1 MRVDLDDVEGGEPA
15 SLPRFQRA
23 SFQAR
28 RLSRLTY
35 VLGGMGVVGLV
46 VSLFVDL
53 FSPNSLWTA
62 VLTNSAASLLVLAS
76 ALQSALV
83 VALWRAQVLAP
94 AEATGESAA
103 EDAPE
108 PGWYDRLLARIG
120 GAGASMVGQ
129 IGVPVFWLAGWSLLA
144 LISISM
150 IWNLTLVGTSVG
162 LVGSVVAGLLLLI
175 AFGLLV
181 LERQFSNESE
191 AGWPEAEQLAQ
202 IAKVA
207 IGTLLVAAFCLFFSS
222 PDRVWPARLAVLIG
236 LLPGLVAVEL
246 LTRALLSVFS
256 PRNERLEPR
265 LVASSFVAGL
275 LRWPPRPLTALQN
288 ELHNRFGIDLR
299 QVWAFTY
306 MRRAFVP
313 VLAVIVLLGWALSGV
328 HEIPIQGRGIY
339 ERFGKPVEVMGP
351 GLHAGLP
358 WPFGTVLPVENG
370 VVHELATS
378 VSEDA
383 SGKDNTVKT
392 SNAKSANAEQTL
404 DTAEGP
410 PPTVANRLWDATHIN
425 DKSQVIASGSGDKQ
439 SFQIVNMDVRF
450 VYRIGLNDEAAMA
463 ATYNSADIP
472 SLIRSTASRVLVHD
486 FASRTLDELLGEQ
499 RTDLADDIGSAVQR
513 DLKKLDSGVEILA
526 TVVESIHPPAGA
538 ANAYHSV
545 QAAQISAQSLIARER
560 GAAADQANLA
570 QLHASIAHD
579 QAAATSR
586 EVMATAQSADLRF
599 TAEQQGYA
607 KAGQA
612 FLLEQYLSQLTQG
625 MTHAKLL
632 VLDHRL
638 GGSSA
643 PTIDLRSFTL
653 PVDPAASPKSA
664 EQPLAE

>member
-1 MRVDLDDVEGGEPA
+1 MRVDLDDEGVVPA
-15 SLPRFQRA
+15 SLPRFQ
-23 SFQAR
+23 QAAVQSR

-35 VLGGMGVVGLV
+35 LTGAMGVIGLV

-62 VLTNSAASLLVLAS
+62 VLTNSAASLLVLAA
-76 ALQSALV
+76 ALQSAHV
-83 VALWRAQVLAP
+83 VSQWRVGVISPPESIRTDEEALLHSEEQ
-94 AEATGESAA
+94 
-103 EDAPE
+103 
-108 PGWYDRLLARIG
+108 GWYDRVLGRIS
-120 GAGASMVGQ
+120 GAGTSMVGQ
-129 IGVPVFWLAGWSLLA
+129 VGLPVFWLAGWALLS
-144 LISISM
+144 LISIGL
-150 IWNLTLVGTSVG
+150 IWNLALSGSNVG
-162 LVGSVVAGLLLLI
+162 LVGNVVGGLLLLI
-175 AFGLLV
+175 GFALLV

-191 AGWPEAEQLAQ
+191 ASWPEAEQLAQ
-202 IAKVA
+202 MTKVA
-207 IGTLLVAAFCLFFSS
+207 IGTLLVTAFCLFFSS
-222 PDRVWPARLAVLIG
+222 VDRVWPARLAVLIG

-265 LVASSFVAGL
+265 LIATSFVAGL
-275 LRWPPRPLTALQN
+275 LRWPPRPLLALQN

-299 QVWAFTY
+299 QIWAFTY
-306 MRRAFVP
+306 MRRAFLP
-313 VLAVIVLLGWALSGV
+313 VLVVIVGLGWLLSGV
-328 HEIPIQGRGIY
+328 HEIPMQGRGIY
-339 ERFGKPVEVMGP
+339 ERFGKPVEVLEP

-358 WPFGTVLPVENG
+358 WPFGTVLAVENG

-378 VSEDA
+378 VSEGA
-383 SGKDNTVKT
+383 G
-392 SNAKSANAEQTL
+392 AEQTV
-404 DTAEGP
+404 DPAEGP
-410 PPTVANRLWDATHIN
+410 PPAIANRLWDATHIN

-450 VYRIGLNDEAAMA
+450 VYRIGLTDEAALA

-499 RTDLADDIGSAVQR
+499 RNDLAADIGDAVQR

-538 ANAYHSV
+538 ANAYHAV
-545 QAAQISAQSLIARER
+545 QAAQISAQALIARER
-560 GAAADQANLA
+560 GAAADQANVA
-570 QLHASIAHD
+570 QLHASMAHD

-586 EVMATAQSADLRF
+586 EVMATAQGADLRF
-599 TAEQQGYA
+599 SAEQQGYA

-625 MTHAKLL
+625 LTHAKLL

-638 GGSSA
+638 GGTSA

-653 PVDPAASPKSA
+653 PVDPAASTQSADQPSA
-664 EQPLAE
+664 E

>member
-1 MRVDLDDVEGGEPA
+1 MRVDLDVEGAPPA
-15 SLPRFQRA
+15 SLPRFQGA
-23 SFQAR
+23 SFQTR

-35 VLGGMGVVGLV
+35 VLGAIGVIGLV

-76 ALQSALV
+76 ALQSAQL
-83 VALWRAQVLAP
+83 VALWRAWVIAP
-94 AEATGESAA
+94 GEIATSSEEPIGE
-103 EDAPE
+103 EQ
-108 PGWYDRLLARIG
+108 GWYDRLLTRIG
-120 GAGASMVGQ
+120 GAGTSIVGQ
-129 IGVPVFWLAGWSLLA
+129 IGAPVFWLAGWALLA
-144 LISISM
+144 LTSIWT
-150 IWNLTLVGTSVG
+150 IWNLTLIGTNVG
-162 LVGSVVAGLLLLI
+162 LTGSVVGALLLLI
-175 AFGLLV
+175 GFGLLV

-191 AGWPEAEQLAQ
+191 ASWPEAEQLAL
-202 IAKVA
+202 ISRVA
-207 IGTLLVAAFCLFFSS
+207 IGTLLIAAFCLFFSS
-222 PDRVWPARLAVLIG
+222 AERVWPARLAVLIG
-236 LLPGLVAVEL
+236 LLPGLVAAEL
-246 LTRALLSVFS
+246 LTRALLSIFS

-265 LVASSFVAGL
+265 LVANSFIAGL

-299 QVWAFTY
+299 QIWAFTY
-306 MRRAFVP
+306 MRRAFLP
-313 VLAVIVLLGWALSGV
+313 VLAVIVALGWALSGV
-328 HEIPIQGRGIY
+328 HEIPMQGRGIY

-378 VSEDA
+378 VSEGGNPNN
-383 SGKDNTVKT
+383 S
-392 SNAKSANAEQTL
+392 SAEQAV
-404 DTAEGP
+404 DPAEGP
-410 PPTVANRLWDATHIN
+410 APVVANRLWDATHIN
-425 DKSQVIASGSGDKQ
+425 DKSQVIASGAGDKQ

-450 VYRIGLNDEAAMA
+450 VYRIGLDDQAAMA

-499 RTDLADDIGSAVQR
+499 RTDLAADIGNAVAQ
-513 DLKKLDSGVEILA
+513 DLKRLDSGVEILA

-538 ANAYHSV
+538 ANAYHAV
-545 QAAQISAQSLIARER
+545 QAAQISAQALISRER

-579 QAAATSR
+579 QAAADSR

-599 TAEQQGYA
+599 NAEQQGYG

-612 FLLEQYLSQLTQG
+612 FLLEQYLSQLIQG

-638 GGSSA
+638 GGTSA

-664 EQPLAE
+664 EQPTAE

>member
-1 MRVDLDDVEGGEPA
+1 MRVDLDVEGATPA

-23 SFQAR
+23 SFHAR

-35 VLGGMGVVGLV
+35 VLGAMGVIGLV
-46 VSLFVDL
+46 LSLFVDL

-76 ALQSALV
+76 AMQSAQV
-83 VALWRAQVLAP
+83 VALWRARVIAP
-94 AEATGESAA
+94 DDVAVVPD
-103 EDAPE
+103 EDVVADE
-108 PGWYDRLLARIG
+108 QGWYDRMLGRIG
-120 GAGASMVGQ
+120 GAGTSMVGQ
-129 IGVPVFWLAGWSLLA
+129 IGASVFWLAGWSLLA
-144 LISISM
+144 LISISLV
-150 IWNLTLVGTSVG
+150 WNLTLIGTNVG
-162 LVGSVVAGLLLLI
+162 LTGSVVGGLLLLI
-175 AFGLLV
+175 GFGLLV

-191 AGWPEAEQLAQ
+191 ASWPEAEQLAQ
-202 IAKVA
+202 ITRMA
-207 IGTLLVAAFCLFFSS
+207 IGTLLIAALCLFFSS
-222 PDRVWPARLAVLIG
+222 VERVWPARLAVLIG

-246 LTRALLSVFS
+246 LIRALLSVFS
-256 PRNERLEPR
+256 PRNDRLEPR
-265 LVASSFVAGL
+265 LVASSFAAGL

-299 QVWAFTY
+299 QIWAFTY
-306 MRRAFVP
+306 MRRAFLP
-313 VLAVIVLLGWALSGV
+313 VMAVIVALGWALSGV
-328 HEIPIQGRGIY
+328 HEIPMQGRGIY

-378 VSEDA
+378 VSE
-383 SGKDNTVKT
+383 GT
-392 SNAKSANAEQTL
+392 NAKNNDAEQVR
-404 DTAEGP
+404 DPAEGP
-410 PPTVANRLWDATHIN
+410 PPAVANRLWDATHIN

-450 VYRIGLNDEAAMA
+450 VYRIGLDDQSAMA

-499 RTDLADDIGSAVQR
+499 RTDLAADIGTAVAR

-538 ANAYHSV
+538 ANAYHAV
-545 QAAQISAQSLIARER
+545 QAAQISAQALISRER

-570 QLHASIAHD
+570 QLHASVAHD

-599 TAEQQGYA
+599 SAEQQGYA

-612 FLLEQYLSQLTQG
+612 FLLEQYLSQLTLG

-638 GGSSA
+638 GGTSA

-664 EQPLAE
+664 EQPMAE

>member
-1 MRVDLDDVEGGEPA
+1 MRVDLDVEGAAPA

-23 SFQAR
+23 NLQAR

-35 VLGGMGVVGLV
+35 VLGSMGVLGLV

-76 ALQSALV
+76 ALQSAQV
-83 VALWRAQVLAP
+83 VALWRARVIAPDDALA
-94 AEATGESAA
+94 ANADETVEADEQ
-103 EDAPE
+103 
-108 PGWYDRLLARIG
+108 GWYDRLLGRIG
-120 GAGASMVGQ
+120 GAGTSMVGQ
-129 IGVPVFWLAGWSLLA
+129 IGAPVFWLAGWVLLA

-150 IWNLTLVGTSVG
+150 IWNMGLIGSDVG
-162 LVGSVVAGLLLLI
+162 LVGSIVGGLLLLVG
-175 AFGLLV
+175 FGLLV

-191 AGWPEAEQLAQ
+191 ASWPEAEQLAQ
-202 IAKVA
+202 ITRVA
-207 IGTLLVAAFCLFFSS
+207 IGTLLIAAFCLFFSS
-222 PDRVWPARLAVLIG
+222 VDRVWPARLAVLIG
-236 LLPGLVAVEL
+236 LLPGLVALEL
-246 LTRALLSVFS
+246 FVRALLSIFS

-265 LVASSFVAGL
+265 MVASSFVAGL
-275 LRWPPRPLTALQN
+275 LRWPPRPLMALQN

-299 QVWAFTY
+299 QIWAFTY
-306 MRRAFVP
+306 MRRAFLP
-313 VLAVIVLLGWALSGV
+313 VLAVIVALGWALSGV
-328 HEIPIQGRGIY
+328 HEIPMQGRGIY

-358 WPFGTVLPVENG
+358 WPFGTMLAVENG

-378 VSEDA
+378 VSEGA
-383 SGKDNTVKT
+383 S
-392 SNAKSANAEQTL
+392 SEQAL
-404 DTAEGP
+404 DPAEGP
-410 PPTVANRLWDATHIN
+410 PPAVANRLWDATHIN

-450 VYRIGLNDEAAMA
+450 VYRVGLSDEAAMA

-499 RTDLADDIGSAVQR
+499 RTDLAADIGDAVQR

-538 ANAYHSV
+538 ANAYHAV
-545 QAAQISAQSLIARER
+545 QAAQISAQALISRER
-560 GAAADQANLA
+560 GAAADKANLA

-579 QAAATSR
+579 QAAANSR
-586 EVMATAQSADLRF
+586 ETMATAQGADLRF

-612 FLLEQYLSQLTQG
+612 FLLEQYLSQLTLG

-638 GGSSA
+638 GGTSA

-653 PVDPAASPKSA
+653 PVDPSASPKSA
-664 EQPLAE
+664 EQPSAE

>member
-1 MRVDLDDVEGGEPA
+1 M
-15 SLPRFQRA
+15 
-23 SFQAR
+23 
-28 RLSRLTY
+28 
-35 VLGGMGVVGLV
+35 GLV

-62 VLTNSAASLLVLAS
+62 VLTNSAVSLLVFAS
-76 ALQSALV
+76 ALQSAQV
-83 VALWRAQVLAP
+83 VTLWRARVI
-94 AEATGESAA
+94 
-103 EDAPE
+103 APE
-108 PGWYDRLLARIG
+108 EVLIASEDDVAEVDEQGWYDRLLGRIG
-120 GAGASMVGQ
+120 GAGTSMVGQ
-129 IGVPVFWLAGWSLLA
+129 IGAPVFWLAGWALLA
-144 LISISM
+144 LIGISM
-150 IWNLTLVGTSVG
+150 IWNMALIGTNVG
-162 LVGSVVAGLLLLI
+162 LAGSVVGGFLLLI
-175 AFGLLV
+175 GFGLLV

-191 AGWPEAEQLAQ
+191 ASWPEAEQLAQ
-202 IAKVA
+202 IARVA
-207 IGTLLVAAFCLFFSS
+207 IGTLLIAAFCLFFSS
-222 PDRVWPARLAVLIG
+222 ADRVWPARLAVLIG

-246 LTRALLSVFS
+246 LIRALLSIFS

-275 LRWPPRPLTALQN
+275 LRWPPRPLMALQN

-299 QVWAFTY
+299 QIWAFTY
-306 MRRAFVP
+306 MRRAFLP
-313 VLAVIVLLGWALSGV
+313 VLAVIVALGWALSGV
-328 HEIPIQGRGIY
+328 HEIPMQGRGIY
-339 ERFGKPVEVMGP
+339 ERFGKPVDVMGP

-378 VSEDA
+378 VSEGA
-383 SGKDNTVKT
+383 S
-392 SNAKSANAEQTL
+392 SEQAL
-404 DTAEGP
+404 DPAEGP
-410 PPTVANRLWDATHIN
+410 PPAAANRLWDATHIN

-450 VYRIGLNDEAAMA
+450 VYRIGLDDQSAMA

-472 SLIRSTASRVLVHD
+472 SLIRSTASRILVHD

-499 RTDLADDIGSAVQR
+499 RTELAADIGDAVQR

-538 ANAYHSV
+538 ANAYHAV
-545 QAAQISAQSLIARER
+545 QAAQISAQALIARER

-579 QAAATSR
+579 QAAANSR
-586 EVMATAQSADLRF
+586 ETMATAQGADLRF
-599 TAEQQGYA
+599 SAELQGYA

-625 MTHAKLL
+625 LTHAKLL

-638 GGSSA
+638 GGTSA

-653 PVDPAASPKSA
+653 PVDPSASPKSA
-664 EQPLAE
+664 EQPSAE

>member
-1 MRVDLDDVEGGEPA
+1 MRVDLDVEGAAPA

-23 SFQAR
+23 NLQAR

-35 VLGGMGVVGLV
+35 VLGSMGVLGLV

-76 ALQSALV
+76 ALQSAQV
-83 VALWRAQVLAP
+83 VALWRARVIAPDDALA
-94 AEATGESAA
+94 ANADETVEADEQ
-103 EDAPE
+103 
-108 PGWYDRLLARIG
+108 GWYDRLLGRIG
-120 GAGASMVGQ
+120 GAGTSMVGQ
-129 IGVPVFWLAGWSLLA
+129 IGAPVFWLAGWVLLA

-150 IWNLTLVGTSVG
+150 IWNMGLIGSDVG
-162 LVGSVVAGLLLLI
+162 LVGSIVGGLLLLI
-175 AFGLLV
+175 GFGLLV

-191 AGWPEAEQLAQ
+191 ASWPEAEQLAQ
-202 IAKVA
+202 ITRVA
-207 IGTLLVAAFCLFFSS
+207 IGTLVIAAFCLFFSS
-222 PDRVWPARLAVLIG
+222 VDRVWPARLAVLIG
-236 LLPGLVAVEL
+236 LLPGLVALEL
-246 LTRALLSVFS
+246 FIRALLSIFS

-265 LVASSFVAGL
+265 MVASSFVAGL
-275 LRWPPRPLTALQN
+275 LRWPPRPLMALQN

-299 QVWAFTY
+299 QIWAFTY
-306 MRRAFVP
+306 MRRAFLP
-313 VLAVIVLLGWALSGV
+313 VLAVIVALGWALSGV
-328 HEIPIQGRGIY
+328 HEIPMQGRGIY

-358 WPFGTVLPVENG
+358 WPFGTMLAVENG

-378 VSEDA
+378 VSEGA
-383 SGKDNTVKT
+383 T
-392 SNAKSANAEQTL
+392 SEQAL
-404 DTAEGP
+404 DPAEGP
-410 PPTVANRLWDATHIN
+410 PPAVANRLWDATHIN

-450 VYRIGLNDEAAMA
+450 VYRVGLSDEAAMA

-499 RTDLADDIGSAVQR
+499 RTDLAADIGDAVQR

-538 ANAYHSV
+538 ANAYHAV
-545 QAAQISAQSLIARER
+545 QAAQISAQALISRER
-560 GAAADQANLA
+560 GAAADKANLA

-579 QAAATSR
+579 QAAANSR
-586 EVMATAQSADLRF
+586 ETMATAQGADLRF

-612 FLLEQYLSQLTQG
+612 FLLEQYLSQLTLG

-638 GGSSA
+638 GGTSA

-653 PVDPAASPKSA
+653 PVDPSASPKSA
-664 EQPLAE
+664 EQPSAE

>member
-1 MRVDLDDVEGGEPA
+1 MRVDLDVEGAAPA

-23 SFQAR
+23 NLQAR

-35 VLGGMGVVGLV
+35 VLGSMGVLGLV

-76 ALQSALV
+76 ALQSAQV
-83 VALWRAQVLAP
+83 VALWRARVIAPDDELA
-94 AEATGESAA
+94 ANADETVEADEQ
-103 EDAPE
+103 
-108 PGWYDRLLARIG
+108 GWYDRLLGRIG
-120 GAGASMVGQ
+120 GAGTSMVGQ
-129 IGVPVFWLAGWSLLA
+129 IGAPVFWLAGWVLLA

-150 IWNLTLVGTSVG
+150 IWNMGLIGSDVG
-162 LVGSVVAGLLLLI
+162 LVGSIVGGLLLLI
-175 AFGLLV
+175 GFGLLV

-191 AGWPEAEQLAQ
+191 ASWPEAEQLAQ
-202 IAKVA
+202 ITRVA
-207 IGTLLVAAFCLFFSS
+207 IGTLLIAAFCLFFSS
-222 PDRVWPARLAVLIG
+222 VDRVWPARLAVLIG
-236 LLPGLVAVEL
+236 LLPGLVALEL
-246 LTRALLSVFS
+246 FIRALLSIFS

-265 LVASSFVAGL
+265 MVASSFVAGL
-275 LRWPPRPLTALQN
+275 LRWPPRPLMALQN

-299 QVWAFTY
+299 QIWAFTY
-306 MRRAFVP
+306 MRRAFLP
-313 VLAVIVLLGWALSGV
+313 VLAVIVALGWALSGV
-328 HEIPIQGRGIY
+328 HEIPMQGRGIY

-358 WPFGTVLPVENG
+358 WPFGTMLAVENG

-378 VSEDA
+378 VSEGA
-383 SGKDNTVKT
+383 S
-392 SNAKSANAEQTL
+392 SEQAL
-404 DTAEGP
+404 DPAEGP
-410 PPTVANRLWDATHIN
+410 PPAVANRLWDATHIN

-450 VYRIGLNDEAAMA
+450 VYRVGLSDEAAMA

-499 RTDLADDIGSAVQR
+499 RTDLAADIGDAVQR

-538 ANAYHSV
+538 ANAYHAV
-545 QAAQISAQSLIARER
+545 QAAQISAQALISRER
-560 GAAADQANLA
+560 GAAADKANLA

-579 QAAATSR
+579 QAAANSR
-586 EVMATAQSADLRF
+586 ETMATAQGADLRF

-612 FLLEQYLSQLTQG
+612 FLLEQYLSQLTLG

-638 GGSSA
+638 GGTNA

-653 PVDPAASPKSA
+653 PVDPSASPKSA
-664 EQPLAE
+664 EQPSAE

>member
-1 MRVDLDDVEGGEPA
+1 MRVDLDVEGAEPA

-35 VLGGMGVVGLV
+35 VLGAMGVLGLV

-62 VLTNSAASLLVLAS
+62 VITNSAASLLVLAA
-76 ALQSALV
+76 ALQSAQV
-83 VALWRAQVLAP
+83 VALWRAHVIAP
-94 AEATGESAA
+94 DETVISVEEQAEIE
-103 EDAPE
+103 E
-108 PGWYDRLLARIG
+108 PGWYDRLLGRIG
-120 GAGASMVGQ
+120 GAGTSMVGQ
-129 IGVPVFWLAGWSLLA
+129 IGAPVFWLAGWALLA

-150 IWNLTLVGTSVG
+150 IWNMALVGSSVG
-162 LVGSVVAGLLLLI
+162 LTGSVVGGVLLLI
-175 AFGLLV
+175 GFGLLV

-191 AGWPEAEQLAQ
+191 ASWPEAEQLAQ
-202 IAKVA
+202 ISRVA
-207 IGTLLVAAFCLFFSS
+207 IGTLLIAAFCLFFSS
-222 PDRVWPARLAVLIG
+222 ADRVWPARLAVLIG
-236 LLPGLVAVEL
+236 LLPGLVAIEL
-246 LTRALLSVFS
+246 LIRALLSIFS

-299 QVWAFTY
+299 QIWAFTY
-306 MRRAFVP
+306 MRRAYLP
-313 VLAVIVLLGWALSGV
+313 VMAVIIALGWALSGV
-328 HEIPIQGRGIY
+328 HEIPMQGRGIY

-378 VSEDA
+378 VSEGA
-383 SGKDNTVKT
+383 ST
-392 SNAKSANAEQTL
+392 EQTL
-404 DTAEGP
+404 DPAEGP
-410 PPTVANRLWDATHIN
+410 PPAVANRLWDATHIN

-450 VYRIGLNDEAAMA
+450 VYRIGLDDQAAMA

-499 RTDLADDIGSAVQR
+499 RTDLAADIGNAVAR

-538 ANAYHSV
+538 ANAYHAV
-545 QAAQISAQSLIARER
+545 QAAQISAQALIARER

-579 QAAATSR
+579 QAAANSR
-586 EVMATAQSADLRF
+586 EVMSTAQSADLRF
-599 TAEQQGYA
+599 GAEQQGYA

-612 FLLEQYLSQLTQG
+612 FLLEQYLSQLTLG

-653 PVDPAASPKSA
+653 PVDPASSKSA
-664 EQPLAE
+664 EQPSAE

>member
-1 MRVDLDDVEGGEPA
+1 MRVDLDDEGVAPA
-15 SLPRFQRA
+15 SLPRFQ
-23 SFQAR
+23 QAAVQSR

-35 VLGGMGVVGLV
+35 LTGAMGVIGLV

-62 VLTNSAASLLVLAS
+62 VLTNSAASLLVLAA
-76 ALQSALV
+76 ALQSAHV
-83 VALWRAQVLAP
+83 VSQWRVGVIAPPESIRTDEEALLHSEEQ
-94 AEATGESAA
+94 
-103 EDAPE
+103 
-108 PGWYDRLLARIG
+108 GWYDRVLGRIS
-120 GAGASMVGQ
+120 GASTSMVGQ
-129 IGVPVFWLAGWSLLA
+129 VGLPVFWLAGWALLS
-144 LISISM
+144 LISIGL
-150 IWNLTLVGTSVG
+150 IWNLALSGSNVG
-162 LVGSVVAGLLLLI
+162 LVGNVVGGLLLLI
-175 AFGLLV
+175 GFALLV

-191 AGWPEAEQLAQ
+191 ASWPEAEQLAQ
-202 IAKVA
+202 MTKVA
-207 IGTLLVAAFCLFFSS
+207 IGTLLVTAFCLFFSS
-222 PDRVWPARLAVLIG
+222 VDRVWPARLAVLIG

-265 LVASSFVAGL
+265 LIATSFVAGL
-275 LRWPPRPLTALQN
+275 LRWPPRPLLALQN

-299 QVWAFTY
+299 QIWAFTY
-306 MRRAFVP
+306 MRRAFLP
-313 VLAVIVLLGWALSGV
+313 VLVVIVGLGWLLSGV
-328 HEIPIQGRGIY
+328 HEIPMQGRGIY
-339 ERFGKPVEVMGP
+339 ERFGKPVEVLEP

-358 WPFGTVLPVENG
+358 WPFGTVLAVENG

-378 VSEDA
+378 VSEGA
-383 SGKDNTVKT
+383 G
-392 SNAKSANAEQTL
+392 AEQTL
-404 DTAEGP
+404 DPAEGP
-410 PPTVANRLWDATHIN
+410 PPAIANRLWDATHIN

-450 VYRIGLNDEAAMA
+450 VYRIGLTDEAALA

-499 RTDLADDIGSAVQR
+499 RNDLAADIGDAVQR

-538 ANAYHSV
+538 ANAYHAV
-545 QAAQISAQSLIARER
+545 QAAQISAQALIARER
-560 GAAADQANLA
+560 GAAADQANVA
-570 QLHASIAHD
+570 QLHASMAHD

-586 EVMATAQSADLRF
+586 EVMATAQGADLRF
-599 TAEQQGYA
+599 SAEQQGYA

-625 MTHAKLL
+625 LTHAKLL

-638 GGSSA
+638 GGTSA

-653 PVDPAASPKSA
+653 PVDPAASTQSADQPSA
-664 EQPLAE
+664 E

>member
-1 MRVDLDDVEGGEPA
+1 MRVDLDDEGVAPA
-15 SLPRFQRA
+15 SLPRFQ
-23 SFQAR
+23 QAAVQSR

-35 VLGGMGVVGLV
+35 LTGAMGVIGLV

-62 VLTNSAASLLVLAS
+62 VLTNSAAGLLVLAA
-76 ALQSALV
+76 ALQSAHV
-83 VALWRAQVLAP
+83 VSQWRVGVISPPESIRTDEEALLHSEEQ
-94 AEATGESAA
+94 
-103 EDAPE
+103 
-108 PGWYDRLLARIG
+108 GWYDRVLGRIS
-120 GAGASMVGQ
+120 GAGTSMVGQ
-129 IGVPVFWLAGWSLLA
+129 VGLPVFWLAGWALLS
-144 LISISM
+144 LISIGL
-150 IWNLTLVGTSVG
+150 IWNLALSGSNVG
-162 LVGSVVAGLLLLI
+162 LVGNVVGGLLLLI
-175 AFGLLV
+175 GFALLV
-181 LERQFSNESE
+181 LERQFNNESE
-191 AGWPEAEQLAQ
+191 ASWPEAEQLAQ
-202 IAKVA
+202 MTKVA
-207 IGTLLVAAFCLFFSS
+207 IGTLLVTAFCLFFSS
-222 PDRVWPARLAVLIG
+222 VDRVWPARLAVLIG

-265 LVASSFVAGL
+265 LIATSFVAGL
-275 LRWPPRPLTALQN
+275 LRWPPRPLLALQN

-299 QVWAFTY
+299 QIWAFTY
-306 MRRAFVP
+306 MRRAFLP
-313 VLAVIVLLGWALSGV
+313 VLVVIVGLGWLLSGV
-328 HEIPIQGRGIY
+328 HEIPMQGRGIY
-339 ERFGKPVEVMGP
+339 ERFGKPVEVLEP

-358 WPFGTVLPVENG
+358 WPFGTVLAVENG

-378 VSEDA
+378 VSEGA
-383 SGKDNTVKT
+383 G
-392 SNAKSANAEQTL
+392 AEQTV
-404 DTAEGP
+404 DPAEGP
-410 PPTVANRLWDATHIN
+410 PPAIANRLWDATHIN

-450 VYRIGLNDEAAMA
+450 VYRIGLTDEAALA

-499 RTDLADDIGSAVQR
+499 RNDLAADIGDAVQR

-538 ANAYHSV
+538 ANAYHAV
-545 QAAQISAQSLIARER
+545 QAAQISAQALIARER
-560 GAAADQANLA
+560 GAAADQANVA
-570 QLHASIAHD
+570 QLHASMAHD

-586 EVMATAQSADLRF
+586 EVMATAQGADLRF
-599 TAEQQGYA
+599 SAEQQGYA

-625 MTHAKLL
+625 LTHAKLL

-638 GGSSA
+638 GGTSA

-653 PVDPAASPKSA
+653 PVDPAASTQSADQPSA
-664 EQPLAE
+664 E

>member
-1 MRVDLDDVEGGEPA
+1 MRVDLDDEGAAPG

-23 SFQAR
+23 AVQSR

-35 VLGGMGVVGLV
+35 LTGAMGVIGLV

-62 VLTNSAASLLVLAS
+62 VLTNSAASLLVLAA
-76 ALQSALV
+76 ALQSAHV
-83 VALWRAQVLAP
+83 VSQWRAGVIAP
-94 AEATGESAA
+94 PETTRTYEEALHGDEQ
-103 EDAPE
+103 
-108 PGWYDRLLARIG
+108 GWYDRVLGRIS
-120 GAGASMVGQ
+120 GAGTSMVGQ
-129 IGVPVFWLAGWSLLA
+129 VGLPVFWLAGWALLS
-144 LISISM
+144 LISIGL
-150 IWNLTLVGTSVG
+150 IWNLALAGSNVG
-162 LVGSVVAGLLLLI
+162 LAGNVVGGLLLLI
-175 AFGLLV
+175 GFALLV

-191 AGWPEAEQLAQ
+191 ASWPEAEQLAQ
-202 IAKVA
+202 ITRVA
-207 IGTLLVAAFCLFFSS
+207 IGTLLVTALCLFFSS
-222 PDRVWPARLAVLIG
+222 ADRVWPARLAVLIG

-246 LTRALLSVFS
+246 LIRAFLSVFS

-265 LVASSFVAGL
+265 LIANSFVAGL
-275 LRWPPRPLTALQN
+275 LRWPPRPMLALQN

-299 QVWAFTY
+299 QIWAFTY
-306 MRRAFVP
+306 MRRAFLP
-313 VLAVIVLLGWALSGV
+313 VLAVIVGLGWLLSGV
-328 HEIPIQGRGIY
+328 HEIPMQGRGIY
-339 ERFGKPVEVMGP
+339 ERFGKPVEVLEP

-358 WPFGTVLPVENG
+358 WPFGTVLAVENG

-378 VSEDA
+378 VSEGA
-383 SGKDNTVKT
+383 G
-392 SNAKSANAEQTL
+392 AEQTL
-404 DTAEGP
+404 DPAEGP
-410 PPTVANRLWDATHIN
+410 PPAIANRLWDATHIN

-450 VYRIGLNDEAAMA
+450 VYRIGLTDEAALA

-499 RTDLADDIGSAVQR
+499 RNDLAADIGDAVQR

-538 ANAYHSV
+538 ANAYHAV
-545 QAAQISAQSLIARER
+545 QAAQISAQALIARER
-560 GAAADQANLA
+560 GAAADQANVA
-570 QLHASIAHD
+570 QLHASMAHD

-586 EVMATAQSADLRF
+586 EVMATAQGADLRF
-599 TAEQQGYA
+599 SAEQQGYA

-625 MTHAKLL
+625 LTHAKLL

-638 GGSSA
+638 GGTSA

-653 PVDPAASPKSA
+653 PVDPPASTQSADQPSA
-664 EQPLAE
+664 E